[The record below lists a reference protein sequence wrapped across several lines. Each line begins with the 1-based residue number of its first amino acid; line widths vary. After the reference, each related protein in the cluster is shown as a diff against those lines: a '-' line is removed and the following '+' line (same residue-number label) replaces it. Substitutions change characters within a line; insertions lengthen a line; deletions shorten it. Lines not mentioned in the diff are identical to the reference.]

1 MSKRSSTKKHEC
13 NQFISQIA
21 YSFLSPSFFTS
32 QQNSDRHWSSVK
44 CEHLG
49 TLTLAVCR
57 IHHVWWV
64 RSRLHHWVLRGHS
77 GVLGRHRITCMWVL
91 RRCQRFSISVIHG
104 LHWVAGHGDV
114 LGCGSDS
121 TERDEGEVKAS
132 GCLHM
137 HGQHKKFSL
146 SNGVLPLC
154 CLLW

>member
-1 MSKRSSTKKHEC
+1 MGAISSFHKLPIHFFPP
-13 NQFISQIA
+13 QFFFHVSAEQWQTLKISEM
-21 YSFLSPSFFTS
+21 
-32 QQNSDRHWSSVK
+32 W
-44 CEHLG
+44 

-64 RSRLHHWVLRGHS
+64 RSRLHHWVLRGHAR
-77 GVLGRHRITCMWVL
+77 VLGRHRITCVWIL

-121 TERDEGEVKAS
+121 TERDEGKVKAY
-132 GCLHM
+132 GCLHR
-137 HGQHKKFSL
+137 HETWQHEKSSL